1 MSGTND
7 PPKPPPPKNPFLAN
21 LIRNAKATSQRGATE
36 AGLETRVCSKC
47 GAARAEGSDLTV
59 CEYCGGSFKEP

>member
-1 MSGTND
+1 MPD
-7 PPKPPPPKNPFLAN
+7 EPKKPPPPPNPFLAN
-21 LIRNAKATSQRGATE
+21 ILRNAKAAPKHGVAA

-59 CEYCGGSFKEP
+59 CEYCGGSFKES